1 MKMKDMPG
9 KCFSSELV
17 LRTSAIFSGWK
28 STMIPE
34 GIGQMGL
41 TGKTTGKATSTKSCF
56 LPFQELRA
64 RGDPGAPRRMRR
76 NSGRRT
82 KQP

>member
-41 TGKTTGKATSTKSCF
+41 TGILVATAA
-56 LPFQELRA
+56 LHRALRYKYHHSHPAMAPSA
-64 RGDPGAPRRMRR
+64 RHA
-76 NSGRRT
+76 
-82 KQP
+82 